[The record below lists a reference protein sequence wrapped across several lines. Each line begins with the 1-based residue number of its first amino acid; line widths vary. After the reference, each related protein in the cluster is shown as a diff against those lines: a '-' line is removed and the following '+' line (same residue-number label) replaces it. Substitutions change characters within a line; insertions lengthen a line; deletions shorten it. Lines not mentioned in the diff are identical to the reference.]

1 MGGQK
6 QEVKSLEAGDIPY
19 VEVTKIRPKVYWLA
33 SKSTLR
39 HCNNE
44 GQKRNSRDKLF
55 LFFFQ
60 NYLRDTG
67 INFEFVCSPAH
78 TQTFKKK
85 RERLEN

>member
-6 QEVKSLEAGDIPY
+6 QEVKTLEAGDIPY
-19 VEVTKIRPKVYWLA
+19 GEVTKIRPIVYSLA
-33 SKSTLR
+33 SKSTL
-39 HCNNE
+39 
-44 GQKRNSRDKLF
+44 
-55 LFFFQ
+55 

-67 INFEFVCSPAH
+67 IDFEFVCSPAH